1 MDYAIV
7 RTGGKQYKVSP
18 GQAFDV
24 ERLPQAVGA
33 TVELTEVL
41 ALDREGQVT
50 IGTPLVE
57 GARVVAVVQDHGRE
71 DKVIAFKYNPK
82 ARNRV
87 KRGHRQPYTRLLV
100 KEFAVGEAAEAEPA
114 VAETVE
120 AKAEEAA
127 SEPAEAEPQAQAAEG
142 ESTEAKSDG
151 A

>member
-24 ERLPQAVGA
+24 ERLPQGVGA
-33 TVELTEVL
+33 IVELTEVL

-57 GARVVAVVQDHGRE
+57 GARVVTVVQDHGRE
-71 DKVIAFKYNPK
+71 DKVISFKYNQK

-87 KRGHRQPYTRLLV
+87 KRGHRQIGR
-100 KEFAVGEAAEAEPA
+100 
-114 VAETVE
+114 
-120 AKAEEAA
+120 A
-127 SEPAEAEPQAQAAEG
+127 SCRERV
-142 ESTEAKSDG
+142 
-151 A
+151 